1 LIYRVGRIT
10 QPPSI
15 PAEEV
20 WIKFGGD
27 KGGSSFKMNFQIV
40 NTPRPNSVQNTCV
53 VTAFEA
59 PDSKTNLHLTLTRYQ
74 EAVRQKQRY
83 TWRYCDITTL
93 RSDNHC
99 LLAD

>member
-10 QPPSI
+10 QP

-59 PDSKTNLHLTLTRYQ
+59 PDSKTTCTSPSPGIKKHAEIHL
-74 EAVRQKQRY
+74 EVV
-83 TWRYCDITTL
+83 
-93 RSDNHC
+93 
-99 LLAD
+99 